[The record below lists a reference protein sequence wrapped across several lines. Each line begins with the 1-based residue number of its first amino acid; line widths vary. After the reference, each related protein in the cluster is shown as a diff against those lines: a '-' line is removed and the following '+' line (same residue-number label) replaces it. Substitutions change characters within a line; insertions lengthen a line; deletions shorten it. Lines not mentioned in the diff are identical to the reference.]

1 MCTVF
6 CTGIPFK
13 HNRYRISIVGLIETL
28 KRLFVIFVKTEVKT
42 VKYSSRKAR
51 TYSAGN
57 NNYK

>member
-1 MCTVF
+1 MCTVI

-28 KRLFVIFVKTEVKT
+28 KRLFVKTGVKT

-57 NNYK
+57 NN

>member
-6 CTGIPFK
+6 CTGIRFK
-13 HNRYRISIVGLIETL
+13 HNCYRISIVGLIETL
-28 KRLFVIFVKTEVKT
+28 KRLIVKTEVKI
-42 VKYSSRKAR
+42 VKWSSRKAR